1 MKYLLDTCIISELIK
16 KTPSSKVTTWIL
28 GIDENLLFL
37 SVLTFGEI
45 YKGIEK
51 IPESKKKDK
60 LSNWINFDLRERFE
74 NRIISFDLQVA
85 TIWGRIQALS
95 ESAGKIMPT
104 IDGQIA
110 ATGIYHGLTIVTR
123 NTSDME
129 ISGVPMFNPWK

>member
-16 KTPSSKVTTWIL
+16 KTPSSKVTAWIL

-95 ESAGKIMPT
+95 ESAGKSMPT